1 MFKKYCKNK
10 IHSISREQ
18 KELERENL
26 QLKDMLREY
35 FKSLAASKDLAEYG
49 LLSISSKEKPKRSR
63 SRRIRR
69 SPTKSPKKDRPRSV
83 PSGIERVPNSVSE
96 SINIDLQKAR

>member
-1 MFKKYCKNK
+1 MYVIFFFF
-10 IHSISREQ
+10 REQ

-26 QLKDMLREY
+26 QLKDMLRDY
-35 FKSLAASKDLAEYG
+35 FKTMAAGKNLAEYG

-63 SRRIRR
+63 SRRRRR

-83 PSGIERVPNSVSE
+83 PSGIERVPNSVTE